1 MKRFD
6 LLRVPKEIEIIGMD
20 VSELGA
26 MSEDMYAKLRK
37 DFGFLTPSASPNY
50 STYLRYKSS
59 LRAPGRESVNR
70 GYNEDS
76 EADGEDIVVQKLVF
90 KQAGLSP

>member
-26 MSEDMYAKLRK
+26 LSEDMYAKLRK

-50 STYLRYKSS
+50 STYHRGGVSTLRV
-59 LRAPGRESVNR
+59 PGRESVNR
-70 GYNEDS
+70 GY
-76 EADGEDIVVQKLVF
+76 
-90 KQAGLSP
+90 

>member
-50 STYLRYKSS
+50 STYLRNKSS
-59 LRAPGRESVNR
+59 LRVPGRESVNR
-70 GYNEDS
+70 GYQDS

-90 KQAGLSP
+90 KHTGLSA